1 MATLKRDLGKVSG
14 YATIIGILV
23 GAGIFRVTGEAGAI
37 AGSAVPLAYL
47 LFAPIVISTALAYS
61 VFVSTPLGMRPGGA
75 YIHISRTFG
84 NYFLG
89 FIAMWMKLLAFIGA
103 ISFMATSL
111 GEYMTF
117 FLSGTDPRVWA
128 SLTMILF
135 YGINLFGVRHYGIIQ
150 TIMLAILILSILV
163 LVIPGVFA
171 VNMEYYEP
179 LLPKGFSGLL
189 AAMPLL
195 FFSYAGVETLA
206 QVAGETKDPTRTLPM
221 IFIKGVLVSVIIFF
235 LMAFVAFGVLPA
247 ETLAQSESAMAD
259 AAAVYL
265 PPWGAGIVA
274 IGAMSAFLT
283 SINGS
288 ILVPSRMLF
297 VFSEDRLLPPFL
309 ASVHPKWRT
318 PHVSLIISGIICTSL
333 VWTKSSYFLMNT
345 GLIGIFII
353 YIMQGI
359 ALVSMPTV
367 NKSLYEPARF
377 KPPVWIL
384 YILGSIT
391 ILSMGYF
398 TAQIIADVFFWTM
411 GGIAIGILVFI
422 AGKANGQKE
431 GFDYEARMSQDL
443 KLVDQEYYRWPIL
456 ILLISMMRKES

>member
-189 AAMPLL
+189 AAMPML
-195 FFSYAGVETLA
+195 FFSYAGFETLA
-206 QVAGETKDPTRTLPM
+206 QIAGETKDPTRTLPM

-367 NKSLYEPARF
+367 NKSLYESARF
-377 KPPVWIL
+377 KPPIWML

-398 TAQIIADVFFWTM
+398 TAQIIADVFLWTM

-443 KLVDQEYYRWPIL
+443 KLVDQEY
-456 ILLISMMRKES
+456 

>member
-150 TIMLAILILSILV
+150 TLMLAILILSILV

-189 AAMPLL
+189 AAMPML
-195 FFSYAGVETLA
+195 FFSYAGFETLA

-367 NKSLYEPARF
+367 NKSLYESARF
-377 KPPVWIL
+377 KPCLL
-384 YILGSIT
+384 YTSD
-391 ILSMGYF
+391 
-398 TAQIIADVFFWTM
+398 AAD
-411 GGIAIGILVFI
+411 
-422 AGKANGQKE
+422 E
-431 GFDYEARMSQDL
+431 
-443 KLVDQEYYRWPIL
+443 
-456 ILLISMMRKES
+456 

>member
-75 YIHISRTFG
+75 YIHISRTFR

-189 AAMPLL
+189 AAMPML
-195 FFSYAGVETLA
+195 FFSYAGFETLA
-206 QVAGETKDPTRTLPM
+206 QIAGETKDPTRTLPM

-367 NKSLYEPARF
+367 NKSLYESARF
-377 KPPVWIL
+377 KPPIWVL

-398 TAQIIADVFFWTM
+398 TAQIIADVFLWTM

-443 KLVDQEYYRWPIL
+443 KLVDQEY
-456 ILLISMMRKES
+456 

>member
-189 AAMPLL
+189 AAMPML
-195 FFSYAGVETLA
+195 FFSYAGFETLA

-367 NKSLYEPARF
+367 NKSLYESARF

-398 TAQIIADVFFWTM
+398 TAQIIVDVFFWTI

-443 KLVDQEYYRWPIL
+443 KLVDQEY
-456 ILLISMMRKES
+456 

>member
-189 AAMPLL
+189 AAMPML
-195 FFSYAGVETLA
+195 FFSYAGFETLA
-206 QVAGETKDPTRTLPM
+206 QIAGETKDPTRTLPM

-333 VWTKSSYFLMNT
+333 VWTKSSFFLMNT

-367 NKSLYEPARF
+367 NKSLYESARF

-398 TAQIIADVFFWTM
+398 TAQIIADVFLWTM

-443 KLVDQEYYRWPIL
+443 KLVDQEY
-456 ILLISMMRKES
+456 

>member
-189 AAMPLL
+189 AAMPML
-195 FFSYAGVETLA
+195 FFSYAGFETLA
-206 QVAGETKDPTRTLPM
+206 QIAGETKDPTRTLPM

-367 NKSLYEPARF
+367 NKSLYESAKF
-377 KPPVWIL
+377 KPPIWVL
-384 YILGSIT
+384 YILGSVT

-443 KLVDQEYYRWPIL
+443 KLVDQEY
-456 ILLISMMRKES
+456 

>member
-75 YIHISRTFG
+75 YIHISRTFR

-189 AAMPLL
+189 AAMPML
-195 FFSYAGVETLA
+195 FFSYAGFETLA
-206 QVAGETKDPTRTLPM
+206 QIAGETKDPTRTLPM

-367 NKSLYEPARF
+367 NKSLYESARF

-398 TAQIIADVFFWTM
+398 TAQIIADVFLWTM

-443 KLVDQEYYRWPIL
+443 KLVDQEY
-456 ILLISMMRKES
+456 

>member
-189 AAMPLL
+189 AAMPML
-195 FFSYAGVETLA
+195 FFSYAGFETLA
-206 QVAGETKDPTRTLPM
+206 QIAGETKDPTRTLPM

-367 NKSLYEPARF
+367 NKSLYESARF
-377 KPPVWIL
+377 KPPIWVL

-391 ILSMGYF
+391 IFSMGYF

-443 KLVDQEYYRWPIL
+443 KLVDQEN
-456 ILLISMMRKES
+456 

>member
-189 AAMPLL
+189 AAMPML
-195 FFSYAGVETLA
+195 FFSYAGFETLA

-367 NKSLYEPARF
+367 NKSLYESARF

-443 KLVDQEYYRWPIL
+443 KLVDQEY
-456 ILLISMMRKES
+456 

>member
-135 YGINLFGVRHYGIIQ
+135 FGINLFGVRHYGIIQ

-189 AAMPLL
+189 AAMPML
-195 FFSYAGVETLA
+195 FFSYAGFETLA

-367 NKSLYEPARF
+367 NKSLYESARF
-377 KPPVWIL
+377 KPPIWVL
-384 YILGSIT
+384 YILGSVT

-398 TAQIIADVFFWTM
+398 TAQIIADVFLWTM

-443 KLVDQEYYRWPIL
+443 KLVDQEY
-456 ILLISMMRKES
+456 

>member
-189 AAMPLL
+189 AAMPML
-195 FFSYAGVETLA
+195 FFSYAGFETLA

-367 NKSLYEPARF
+367 NKSLYESARF

-398 TAQIIADVFFWTM
+398 TAQIIADVFLWTM

-443 KLVDQEYYRWPIL
+443 KLVDQEY
-456 ILLISMMRKES
+456 

>member
-189 AAMPLL
+189 AAMPML
-195 FFSYAGVETLA
+195 FFSYAGFETLA

-297 VFSEDRLLPPFL
+297 VFSEDHLLPPFL

-367 NKSLYEPARF
+367 NKSLYESARF

-398 TAQIIADVFFWTM
+398 TAQIIADVFFWTI

-443 KLVDQEYYRWPIL
+443 KLVDQEY
-456 ILLISMMRKES
+456 